1 MCEVGLS
8 FKLGDVIS
16 PARFHRLF
24 ARNRPFGLLLGSLAV
39 SSCGDW
45 LYNVALVALVYDR
58 TGSPGWVAI
67 TTAARVAPIVF
78 LGPIGGVLAD
88 RCDRR
93 RLMIASD
100 LVRAL
105 LMAALAVF
113 AATGGAILLAPLLA
127 ALATAAGAV
136 TPPCVAV
143 CTSRFVPAAQRQRAN
158 GLRAAIGQGAIVVGP
173 ALGALMLALAGPA
186 LTIGLNGFTF
196 IVSAAA
202 IAAIPAGPAFAPA
215 REHAADPPSV
225 FADVAAGARALR
237 RAPVAVRLIA
247 ADVICSAVYGLLT
260 VTLVLVA
267 GRVGVGDGGYGLLL
281 AAAGAGGIA
290 GATVV
295 GRHADPRH
303 WRRTLVLSLGTVGV
317 TLALLG
323 AARGIGL
330 AIALSLLM
338 GAGMVVAEVLS
349 ETALPALLDDEIL
362 ARAYGLLL
370 PAALSGIVVGSLLGG
385 PLVSLLGLGGALG
398 AAGAL
403 VLLSGALLL
412 HQPLAIAPSPPAPE
426 PAPTR

>member
-1 MCEVGLS
+1 MCEAALS
-8 FKLGDVIS
+8 LKLGGVIS

-24 ARNRPFGLLLGSLAV
+24 AHNRPFGLLLGSLAV

-58 TGSPGWVAI
+58 TGSPGWVAV

-88 RCDRR
+88 RWDRR

-100 LVRAL
+100 LARAL
-105 LMAALAVF
+105 LMVALASF

-127 ALATAAGAV
+127 ALATAAGSV
-136 TPPCVAV
+136 TPPCVAA
-143 CTSRFVPAAQRQRAN
+143 CTSRFVPAAERQRAN

-173 ALGALMLALAGPA
+173 VLGALMLALVGPA
-186 LTIGLNGFTF
+186 LTIALNGVTF

-202 IAAIPAGPAFAPA
+202 IAAIPAGPAFAPP
-215 REHAADPPSV
+215 REHAANPPSV

-237 RAPVAVRLIA
+237 RAPAAVRLIA

-267 GRVGVGDGGYGLLL
+267 GRVGVGGDGYGLLL
-281 AAAGAGGIA
+281 GASGAGGIA

-295 GRHADPRH
+295 GRFADRRH
-303 WRRTLVLSLGTVGV
+303 WRRTLALSLGTVGV
-317 TLALLG
+317 ALALLG

-362 ARAYGLLL
+362 ARAYGLML

-385 PLVSLLGLGGALG
+385 PLVSLLGLGGALA

-403 VLLSGALLL
+403 VLLAGALLL